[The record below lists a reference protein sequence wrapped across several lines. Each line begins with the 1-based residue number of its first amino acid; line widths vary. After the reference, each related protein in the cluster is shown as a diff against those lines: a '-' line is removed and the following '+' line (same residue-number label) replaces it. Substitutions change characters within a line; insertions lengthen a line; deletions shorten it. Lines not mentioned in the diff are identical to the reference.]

1 MHMSSSLSLLNN
13 KIVLFTLI
21 AFITMTSISFKNPA
35 YKRLVYLFGEEQHS
49 ILINQQIK
57 LLDSANAGV
66 KERDM
71 EIVVVKADNKLYQQY
86 RVPTNQFCLIL
97 IGKDAGEKFRSY
109 SIVTP
114 EQLFVLID
122 GMPIRKSE
130 MKRH

>member
-1 MHMSSSLSLLNN
+1 
-13 KIVLFTLI
+13 
-21 AFITMTSISFKNPA
+21 MTSISFKNPA
-35 YKRLVYLFGEEQHS
+35 YKRLVYLFGVEQHS

-97 IGKDAGEKFRSY
+97 IGKDADEKFRSY

>member
-1 MHMSSSLSLLNN
+1 
-13 KIVLFTLI
+13 
-21 AFITMTSISFKNPA
+21 MTSISFKNPA
-35 YKRLVYLFGEEQHS
+35 DKRLVYLFGEEQHS
-49 ILINQQIK
+49 ILINQQVK

-97 IGKDAGEKFRSY
+97 IGKDGGEKFRSY

-122 GMPIRKSE
+122 GMPMRKSE